1 MLGKKTLRDSSVCEF
16 LHGSD
21 LLLGSIRRFCITVEG
36 PVAIIDTFE
45 NMTESILSDVTFSK
59 PIYSRNA
66 LQITKYFVKVKKLS
80 VSNTVLAV
88 SVNSLKRKCIHT
100 PIKKSQTD
108 IIVFIPN
115 TYEHH

>member
-1 MLGKKTLRDSSVCEF
+1 M
-16 LHGSD
+16 
-21 LLLGSIRRFCITVEG
+21 EG

-45 NMTESILSDVTFSK
+45 RITESILSDVTFSK

-66 LQITKYFVKVKKLS
+66 LQLSHYFVKVKKLS

-88 SVNSLKRKCIHT
+88 SVNCIKRKCIYISIT
-100 PIKKSQTD
+100 KSQTD

-115 TYEHH
+115 MYEHH